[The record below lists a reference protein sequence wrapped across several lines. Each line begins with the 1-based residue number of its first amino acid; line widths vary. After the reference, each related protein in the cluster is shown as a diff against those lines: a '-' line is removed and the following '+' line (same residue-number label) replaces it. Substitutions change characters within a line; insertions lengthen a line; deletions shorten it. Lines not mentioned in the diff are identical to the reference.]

1 MALDEE
7 VVGDDVAA
15 DCAGCRCE
23 NPVAMSAA
31 KPESSR
37 PTMRDVAALAGV
49 ALKTVS
55 RVING
60 VPTVDPELA
69 ERVRNAADKL
79 GYRPNLAASNLRS
92 GRTNIVGLLLEDVGN
107 PFSSALHRSIEDY
120 MRERGVLLLTASLDE
135 DPERER
141 ELASRLIDSRV
152 DGLIIVPASTD
163 HRYLVAEQGHGTSI
177 VFVDREPRP
186 LVADAVV
193 ADNRRSA
200 ARLVAHLAKTG
211 RRRIAYLGDTLTI
224 QTAGERYQGYLD
236 AYRDLGV
243 SPPDGLT
250 HHGLR
255 TVEAAKEATLTL
267 LARNPPPDALFTS
280 QNLITIG
287 AVHALHGTGRQ
298 HDIALAGFDDVQFA
312 ETLDPAITV
321 VAQDTVTI
329 GRTASERLFAR
340 IAGDRSPARVYTI
353 ESQLITR
360 GSGELPLSRR
370 D

>member
-1 MALDEE
+1 MEVAGDE
-7 VVGDDVAA
+7 VAA
-15 DCAGCRCE
+15 NCPGCRCE
-23 NPVAMSAA
+23 NPVAMSDF

-60 VPTVDPELA
+60 VSTVDPELA
-69 ERVRNAADKL
+69 GRVRSAADKL

-107 PFSSALHRSIEDY
+107 PFSAALHRSIEDY

-135 DPERER
+135 DPDRER

-163 HRYLVAEQGHGTSI
+163 HRYLVAEQGRGTSI

-193 ADNRRSA
+193 ADNRQSA
-200 ARLVAHLAKTG
+200 ARAVAHLASTG
-211 RRRIAYLGDTLTI
+211 RRRIGYLGDTLSI

-243 SPPDGLT
+243 SPPVGLAQ
-250 HHGLR
+250 HGLR
-255 TVEAAKEATLTL
+255 TVEAAKQATLNL

-280 QNLITIG
+280 QNLITVG
-287 AVHALHGTGRQ
+287 AVHALHFTGRQ
-298 HDIALAGFDDVQFA
+298 HDVALAGFDDVQFG

>member
-1 MALDEE
+1 
-7 VVGDDVAA
+7 
-15 DCAGCRCE
+15 
-23 NPVAMSAA
+23 MSAS

-69 ERVRNAADKL
+69 GRVRNAADKL

-92 GRTNIVGLLLEDVGN
+92 GRTNIVGLLLDDVGN
-107 PFSSALHRSIEDY
+107 PFSAALHRSIEDY
-120 MRERGVLLLTASLDE
+120 MRDRGVLLLTASLDE
-135 DPERER
+135 DPDRER

-152 DGLIIVPASTD
+152 DGLIIVPAGTD

-193 ADNRRSA
+193 TDNRRSA
-200 ARLVAHLAKTG
+200 ARAVAHLASTG
-211 RRRIAYLGDTLTI
+211 RRRIGYLGDTLTI

-236 AYRDLGV
+236 AYRSGLGV
-243 SPPDGLT
+243 DPPEGFAY
-250 HHGLR
+250 HGLR
-255 TVEAAKEATLTL
+255 TVEAAKEATLGL

-280 QNLITIG
+280 QNLITVG
-287 AVHALHGTGRQ
+287 AVHALHSIGRQ

-312 ETLDPAITV
+312 ETLDPALTV

-329 GRTASERLFAR
+329 GRTAAELLFAR

-353 ESQLITR
+353 DSHLITR
-360 GSGELPLSRR
+360 G
-370 D
+370 

>member
-1 MALDEE
+1 MADVALDEE
-7 VVGDDVAA
+7 VAGDDVAA
-15 DCAGCRCE
+15 NCPGCRCE

-69 ERVRNAADKL
+69 QRVRNAADKL

-107 PFSSALHRSIEDY
+107 PFSAALHRSIEDY

-135 DPERER
+135 DPDRER

-200 ARLVAHLAKTG
+200 ARARGAPGQVPAGVASAISATPSPSRRPASGIRDTWTPTAIWGSARRTALPTMAFAPSRPP
-211 RRRIAYLGDTLTI
+211 RRR
-224 QTAGERYQGYLD
+224 
-236 AYRDLGV
+236 
-243 SPPDGLT
+243 P
-250 HHGLR
+250 
-255 TVEAAKEATLTL
+255 
-267 LARNPPPDALFTS
+267 
-280 QNLITIG
+280 
-287 AVHALHGTGRQ
+287 
-298 HDIALAGFDDVQFA
+298 
-312 ETLDPAITV
+312 
-321 VAQDTVTI
+321 
-329 GRTASERLFAR
+329 
-340 IAGDRSPARVYTI
+340 
-353 ESQLITR
+353 
-360 GSGELPLSRR
+360 
-370 D
+370 